1 MPVDINPSE
10 KDESTPLES
19 ARLPEG
25 RSPEEVAHHFGV
37 SPRRLRQM
45 ARELGACRVVGN
57 KMFLLPADIEAILEA
72 SKPKPRAAPYRPGGD
87 YEELLKRLD
96 GLKKEAAAKTSKKRR
111 EPSIGRDTA
120 ELLQLREQMKREE
133 AARKKK

>member
-1 MPVDINPSE
+1 MLIDGNTPE
-10 KDESTPLES
+10 KADEAPL
-19 ARLPEG
+19 LPDG
-25 RSPEEVAHHFGV
+25 RTPEEVARHFGV
-37 SPRRLRQM
+37 SPRRIRQM
-45 ARELGACRVVGN
+45 ARELGACRIFGN

-96 GLKKEAAAKTSKKRR
+96 RMKKEAAPKTSKKRR
-111 EPSIGRDTA
+111 EPSTGRDTA
-120 ELLQLREQMKREE
+120 ELLQLRERMKREE